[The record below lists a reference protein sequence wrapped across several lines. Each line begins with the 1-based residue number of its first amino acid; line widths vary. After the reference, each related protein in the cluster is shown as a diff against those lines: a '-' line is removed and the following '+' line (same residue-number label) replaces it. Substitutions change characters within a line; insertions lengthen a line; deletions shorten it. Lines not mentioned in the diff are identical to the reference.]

1 MKILIGFLLALFISG
16 QAYSKDEYK
25 SLKDVC
31 SEYEDAIVDT
41 RNNMIRFLENNMKAE
56 WDEQDIRLQK
66 YSKIYHYLD
75 CSDFRE

>member
-1 MKILIGFLLALFISG
+1 MKLLLGFLLTLFISG
-16 QAYSKDEYK
+16 QAYSEDEYK

-75 CSDFRE
+75 CSDFR